1 MGTGF
6 GGFDLIGPLPRSGT
20 LSEVDFREALEL
32 YRLGL
37 SGLLYPDFDPI
48 CPGIFRGLLSF
59 CSHR

>member
-20 LSEVDFREALEL
+20 LSEVDFRETLEV

-37 SGLLYPDFDPI
+37 SGLLYPDTDPI
-48 CPGIFRGLLSF
+48 CPGIFSGLLS
-59 CSHR
+59 HRSY